1 MEALD
6 PFTVVAGGHICLTQ
20 ANEIGQVK
28 ILPVSSHQWHTHTRG
43 CSHTDKDLKS
53 LLSVEIYF
61 QGKCLQRPGKSQ
73 DFSRT
78 FSDFFL
84 CK

>member
-28 ILPVSSHQWHTHTRG
+28 ILPVSSHQWHTHTHAAALTQIKI
-43 CSHTDKDLKS
+43 SNLF
-53 LLSVEIYF
+53 F
-61 QGKCLQRPGKSQ
+61 QSKFIFKGKMCFSKAGKIPRFQ
-73 DFSRT
+73 TNIF
-78 FSDFFL
+78 
-84 CK
+84 